1 MKIKKKV
8 FEELSDLEHAQ
19 WMSWA
24 KDIAKTEKITP
35 ERLNRWTADMF
46 KPYNELSE
54 EDKDKD
60 REIAMIVLRVLAKYY
75 DLVPKS

>member
-8 FEELSDLEHAQ
+8 LEELSDLEHTQ

-24 KDIAKTEKITP
+24 KDIVKTEKINS
-35 ERLNRWTADMF
+35 ERKARWEKLFISYD
-46 KPYNELSE
+46 ELSE

-60 REIAMIVLRVLAKYY
+60 REWAMKVLKIFAKYY
-75 DLVPKS
+75 K